1 MCGSV
6 GSFQPWPSQLLGFR
20 TIYVKGMPF
29 LKMPLMQG
37 AAAETSG
44 KGKSAAMHAVTF
56 ASALVHA
63 TAPKTVS
70 LVTFIGPP
78 LVLEDASL
86 APVLTR
92 TKLWRIL
99 SLLTISGAAMAV
111 FKRLYTAS
119 SEDSKVLSKLVRL
132 RESISSLRLKLS
144 VQRKYGCLL
153 LTNLPEAL
161 STVREAS
168 DATATLLSGQAVN
181 PQLRMELSDAEAQ
194 LAAYESAV
202 LMADKTQTLWLH
214 LSRILAEESAQ
225 KLVESDMPVF
235 HEVQTRWRV
244 MQVQIADGADTLAD
258 ASAMAGP
265 LSHCPGMLQV
275 LQRIYSRLLTSTAAM
290 RERFPRFHLCSD
302 AEVVSALAFAR
313 APLELPVSMLSTCFP
328 GALALVASGHDS
340 ADGLCVTAVRGCNDD
355 TLHLLEPIPL
365 DQAPL
370 AEWLAHLEVAIR
382 SGLRTHTEAAL
393 KLASTMD
400 PGLWRSSFPQQAMY
414 LCDACTFT
422 FTVERALASVAS
434 GENLHALRTCSE
446 MMAVRVES
454 LTQQVAAVEEE
465 QRPGLRMMIL
475 AAIAHRDT
483 VAHLLADRA
492 ADPAAWA
499 WQREIRHSWALETN
513 ECCVHAADV
522 KAPFMWEYCGGLIS
536 EATLLLAHCDRTVA
550 LACAALH
557 RDGGLQLIP
566 GAASGA
572 GCPTPC
578 YADAIARVA
587 GRFLVSVQC
596 TPKLGFLEVLRMV
609 QVRSIS
615 QLDL

>member
-1 MCGSV
+1 
-6 GSFQPWPSQLLGFR
+6 
-20 TIYVKGMPF
+20 
-29 LKMPLMQG
+29 
-37 AAAETSG
+37 
-44 KGKSAAMHAVTF
+44 MHAVTF

-63 TAPKTVS
+63 TAAQTVS
-70 LVTFIGPP
+70 LATFIGPP
-78 LVLEDASL
+78 LVLDDASV
-86 APVLTR
+86 APVLDR

-99 SLLTISGAAMAV
+99 SLLTISGAALAV

-119 SEDSKVLSKLVRL
+119 SDASRTLSNLLRL
-132 RESISSLRLKLS
+132 RESISNLRLELS
-144 VQRKYGCLL
+144 VRRKYGCLL

-168 DATATLLSGQAVN
+168 DAAAMLLSGPAVN
-181 PQLRMELSDAEAQ
+181 PQLCVELSEAEAQ
-194 LAAYESAV
+194 LAIYESA
-202 LMADKTQTLWLH
+202 LLIADKTQTLWLH

-225 KLVESDMPVF
+225 ELVESDMPMF

-244 MQVQIADGADTLAD
+244 MQVQIVDGADTLAD
-258 ASAMAGP
+258 ASAVAGP

-275 LQRIYSRLLTSTAAM
+275 LQRIYSRLLTSTSTM
-290 RERFPRFHLCSD
+290 RESFPRFHLCSD

-313 APLELPVSMLSTCFP
+313 APLELPASMLSTCFP
-328 GALALVASGHDS
+328 GAVALVASGHDG
-340 ADGLCVTAVRGCNDD
+340 DGLCVTAVRGCNED
-355 TLHLLEPIPL
+355 TLQLLEPIPV

-370 AEWLAHLEVAIR
+370 AEWLAHLTVAIT
-382 SGLRTHTEAAL
+382 SGLRTHTAAAL
-393 KLASTMD
+393 TLASTMD
-400 PGLWRSSFPQQAMY
+400 PKLWQSAFPQQALY

-422 FTVERALASVAS
+422 LTVERALASVAS
-434 GENLHALRTCSE
+434 GDNLHALRTCAE

-454 LTQQVAAVEEE
+454 LTQQVAAVKDG
-465 QRPGLRMMIL
+465 QRPGLRMLIL

-499 WQREIRHSWALETN
+499 WQREIRHSWALDTN
-513 ECCVHAADV
+513 ECFVHAADV

-536 EATLLLAHCDRTVA
+536 DATLLLAHCDRTVA
-550 LACAALH
+550 LACSALH

-566 GAASGA
+566 GATSGS

-609 QVRSIS
+609 QACDSSAGICGHECIFQHR
-615 QLDL
+615 